1 VLGEPPAM
9 KALPLSCLALALA
22 ASGCSRSPDK
32 VTIDLR
38 RSSQG
43 TPVATYQGG
52 VLTAEDVTKALG
64 QLPPMVRMR
73 YQSPGQ
79 KKEFIERLVTLDLL
93 AREAVVQGHANDPEV
108 VEMVKN
114 TLAQKLLKDERE
126 NKAPVV
132 SDEEVQA
139 WYDAHTADFTRPET
153 WRVSTLFLAIPD
165 NDAAKQKAQ
174 MAKAEKLL
182 AQAQKLK
189 ADDFAAFGQLV
200 KANSEDPSKT
210 MEGDL
215 RALTALELSSRYGT
229 DVAQAAEGLKNPG
242 DLSGLVR
249 SKTGVQFLKLRAHT
263 PATQASLADVK
274 GQIRTRLQNEHRN
287 QAYEKFIADLR
298 TKAGLKVDEAALAKV
313 QVDASPRPD
322 GPPGPRPMVPG
333 PPALPG
339 PTAVPVPPPTPAL
352 TPVPNAPPR
361 Q

>member
-1 VLGEPPAM
+1 M
-9 KALPLSCLALALA
+9 KALPLCCLALSLA
-22 ASGCSRSPDK
+22 AGCSRSADK

-38 RSSQG
+38 RSSKG

-52 VLTAEDVTKALG
+52 VLTAEDVSKALG

-73 YQSPGQ
+73 YQSPAQ

-93 AREAVVQGHANDPEV
+93 AREAVVQGHAKDAEV

-153 WRVSTLFLAIPD
+153 WRVSTVFLAIPD
-165 NDAAKQKAQ
+165 NDAAKLKAQ

-189 ADDFAAFGQLV
+189 ADDFVAFGLLA
-200 KANSEDPSKT
+200 KANSEDPSKA

-215 RALTALELSSRYGT
+215 RALTALELNSRYGA
-229 DVAQAAEGLKNPG
+229 DVANAVEALKNPG
-242 DLSGLVR
+242 DLTGLVR
-249 SKTGVQFLKLRAHT
+249 SKTGVQFLKLRTHA

-274 GQIRTRLQNEHRN
+274 AQIRTRLQNEHRN

-298 TKAGLKVDEAALAKV
+298 AKAGLKVDEAALAKV
-313 QVDASPRPD
+313 MVDASPRPD
-322 GPPGPRPMVPG
+322 GPPGPRPMVSG
-333 PPALPG
+333 PPGLPGVPG
-339 PTAVPVPPPTPAL
+339 PTAVPAPTPAPAV
-352 TPVPNAPPR
+352 TPAPTAPQR